1 VTRLVG
7 VEARRYVSRRLV
19 RVLVGLALLGILI
32 TGTVMFF
39 TSHRATP
46 AELRAVQRQG
56 EAQRQDA
63 LRSCS
68 AGEFGIPESEVPP
81 GMSLE
86 EYCQSLVP
94 AAHEFGPAEDTFHLT
109 TIHDVLLGTNGL
121 LIALFLL
128 LGASFVGAEW
138 HAGTMTTL
146 LTWEPRRVRVI
157 LAKIAVAAAMAFIGT
172 IVLQALLGIALTP
185 AAVFRGRTTGA
196 DATWFR
202 SVAGLVLRAGAV
214 ASIAATI
221 GAALASLGRN
231 TAAALGVAFGYLAI
245 VENLMRGLRPSW
257 AEWFVGEN
265 LAAFLVADPF
275 DVATVGH
282 SVAAAG
288 VVLGMYT
295 AALAAA
301 AGVVFIRRDV
311 T

>member
-1 VTRLVG
+1 MTRLVG

-39 TSHRATP
+39 TSHRATA
-46 AELRAVQRQG
+46 AELRALQRQG

-63 LRSCS
+63 VRACR
-68 AGEFGIPESEVPP
+68 AGEFGIPASEVPP

-86 EYCQSLVP
+86 EYCRSLVP
-94 AAHEFGPAEDTFHLT
+94 PAHEFGPAEDTFHLT

-172 IVLQALLGIALTP
+172 IVLQALLGMARVT
-185 AAVFRGRTTGA
+185 
-196 DATWFR
+196 
-202 SVAGLVLRAGAV
+202 
-214 ASIAATI
+214 
-221 GAALASLGRN
+221 
-231 TAAALGVAFGYLAI
+231 FGYIAI
-245 VENLMRGLRPSW
+245 IENLMRGLRPSW
-257 AEWFVGEN
+257 ASWFVGEN
-265 LAAFLVADPF
+265 LAAYLVAGPS
-275 DVATVGH
+275 DVAGVGH

-288 VVLGMYT
+288 LILGLYT
-295 AALAAA
+295 MALAAV
-301 AGVVFIRRDV
+301 AGVVFLRRDV